1 MLNQR
6 TLTVGKRIT
15 VRLVFSLKRLDLTKE
30 ENMLFFACSEATESK
45 LVKLETSR
53 TVILPQRWLFAGLT
67 FDWGQCDQIG
77 LFWKVLPRIFL
88 QNICNFLG

>member
-53 TVILPQRWLFAGLT
+53 TVILP
-67 FDWGQCDQIG
+67 
-77 LFWKVLPRIFL
+77 
-88 QNICNFLG
+88 